1 MKILYPFPEPL
12 PLQKARA
19 VQVIKTVASLAA
31 RGVEVHLAYVPVA
44 GHPDPFQSYG
54 MSCPAGVTLLP
65 LSRGLPIPLHRL
77 RVHSN
82 AFFFRRLC
90 RIIRREAES
99 QSPYDAAFVRHLK
112 LAHALLG
119 LGRRPPL
126 VFEAHEIFAEAAPS
140 SKQRKIASLEEVVL
154 RDAEGVVAISQGLAG
169 LLREYYQLNRSIP
182 VVPSATDWPEN
193 LPAKA
198 WRDAGRHITY
208 AGNLYGWK
216 GVQDLVDAAAELP
229 GCEIAILGG
238 EPRQIDDLR
247 NASSSSGAKLVFR
260 GHLPH
265 QDVTRALADTC
276 IAVLP
281 NRAGSV
287 SAFTS
292 PLKLFE
298 YMAAGCAI
306 VASDLPVFR
315 EILDADDAA
324 WFEPGNP
331 ADLAA
336 AIRRLAESPG
346 LAQSLGERLR
356 TKAANFTWDGRAKR
370 LLALIEEA
378 RLAKGYRA

>member
-65 LSRGLPIPLHRL
+65 LSRGLPFPLHRL

-119 LGRRPPL
+119 LARRPPL

-140 SKQRKIASLEEVVL
+140 SKQGKIASLEEVVL

-169 LLREYYQLNRSIP
+169 LVRERYRLNRAIP
-182 VVPSATDWPEN
+182 VVPSATDWPET
-193 LPAKA
+193 LPEKA
-198 WRDAGRHITY
+198 WPDAGQHIVY

-216 GVQDLVDAAAELP
+216 GVQDLVDAAAALP
-229 GCEIAILGG
+229 GCRIEIIGG
-238 EPRQIDDLR
+238 ETGQIDQLR
-247 NASSSSGAKLVFR
+247 ASAPATGAQLVFR
-260 GHLPH
+260 GHLAHH
-265 QDVTRALADTC
+265 QVAQALANAC

-281 NRAGSV
+281 NRAGSI

-315 EILDADDAA
+315 EVLAAEDAV

-331 ADLAA
+331 NALAA
-336 AIRRLAESPG
+336 AIRQLCGSPDQARAMG
-346 LAQSLGERLR
+346 GRARD
-356 TKAANFTWDGRAKR
+356 KAAAFTWDARAR
-370 LLALIEEA
+370 HLLALIEET
-378 RLAKGYRA
+378 RRTPT